1 LTFSA
6 IHPSSEKPNVQKLR
20 IKIISFQIRSTMRQ
34 NACPDSSKSAGV
46 VFIER
51 NVWSTHLT
59 SELFTD
65 FGAGTQPINGEVLTA
80 KAGEL

>member
-1 LTFSA
+1 
-6 IHPSSEKPNVQKLR
+6 
-20 IKIISFQIRSTMRQ
+20 MRQ
-34 NACPDSSKSAGV
+34 NACPDSNKSAGV

-65 FGAGTQPINGEVLTA
+65 FGADTQPINGKVLTA